1 MSTTLRVYS
10 KPACQPCK
18 ATYRWLDQRGI
29 PYEVIDTSQD
39 ENVVLA
45 LKDQGFM
52 ESPVV
57 FIEKAGTEDNW
68 SGFNP
73 YKLLEHFPAEEFPKL
88 K

>member
-1 MSTTLRVYS
+1 MTTLTVYS

-29 PYEVIDTSQD
+29 DHDVVDASKD
-39 ENVVLA
+39 ENVTLA

-57 FIEKAGTEDNW
+57 FIEKDGVADNW
-68 SGFNP
+68 SGFRP
-73 YKLLEHFPAEEFPKL
+73 DKLLEHFPEDLYPKL
-88 K
+88 